1 MSIGESKFIHLNG
14 RAYDYNLG
22 RFLSVDPFIQA
33 PGNSQSMNPYSYIM
47 NNPLAGTDPS
57 GYIAECDGGDFACQW
72 DHSIGKIFGLPRSL
86 ITAQYNGMKT
96 AQTKSNSSDNKSA
109 ANKGS
114 TKDNDS
120 VCQNEANCLTVI
132 GSSYAMSHAIPLDPG
147 ARALSGQWL
156 SDVLSRLRDASAFL
170 RSNPHMIIIPAIIP
184 TQLGDSSCA
193 SGGCGNPLFSQ
204 GKDGDKPSGIVI
216 TGGTGSPTP
225 DPDDEDHISNRKM
238 HQRGKHFNKHG
249 REMGY
254 SSQKEY
260 ELAAKQFARKNI
272 NNSNAKIHEG
282 IWNGKGSL
290 NGQTQRVISYNGK
303 SVVYNPRNGQVIDF
317 YKGTEM
323 RGLINIK
330 RIR

>member
-1 MSIGESKFIHLNG
+1 MNG

-47 NNPLAGTDPS
+47 NNPLSGTDPS

-72 DHSIGKIFGLPRSL
+72 DHSIGKIFGLPRSH

-96 AQTKSNSSDNKSA
+96 AQTKSNSSDNKPA
-109 ANKGS
+109 ASKGS

-184 TQLGDSSCA
+184 TQLGDATCGGI
-193 SGGCGNPLFSQ
+193 GGCGNSVFSQ
-204 GKDGDKPSGIVI
+204 GNEGHKSNDSNENDGNNDSVSGSTNEDDDSRYKQPPDKIEGFQDLRPTRRKTPVKGGGGKRKRWKDSKGRIYEWDSQHGTLEVYDKSGKRHLGEYDPK
-216 TGGTGSPTP
+216 TGRQLKPG
-225 DPDDEDHISNRKM
+225 
-238 HQRGKHFNKHG
+238 NK
-249 REMGY
+249 
-254 SSQKEY
+254 
-260 ELAAKQFARKNI
+260 
-272 NNSNAKIHEG
+272 
-282 IWNGKGSL
+282 
-290 NGQTQRVISYNGK
+290 
-303 SVVYNPRNGQVIDF
+303 
-317 YKGTEM
+317 
-323 RGLINIK
+323 K
-330 RIR
+330 RWVEK